1 MAYIT
6 NADIQERLGNATYV
20 QLTDDDGD
28 GSADVGV
35 VNEARLAAEGEV
47 NSHLARRYLVPINLI
62 THADLA
68 NLLASITLDLAE
80 HRLRARRPPVS
91 EDARLRQ
98 SQALDWLQRVA
109 DGRIDLPSTTPIASN
124 TTRGTLGRVS
134 GEERLL
140 SRDELSDV

>member
-20 QLTDDDGD
+20 QLADDDAD

-35 VNEARLAAEGEV
+35 VNEARSGAEGEV
-47 NSHLARRYLVPINLI
+47 NSYLARRYLVPINLI
-62 THADLA
+62 THPDLA
-68 NLLASITLDLAE
+68 DLLASIALDLAE

-91 EDARLRQ
+91 EDARLRR
-98 SQALDWLQRVA
+98 SQAVDWLERVA
-109 DGRIDLPSTTPIASN
+109 DGRVDLPSATPVASN
-124 TTRGTLGRVS
+124 TTRGTIGKSS

-140 SRDELSDV
+140 TRDELSDV